1 MRIPMSDQDTLTM
14 ASLHGSATW
23 EWGFADNRLVLSEQM
38 LELMGLEADQALDFE
53 AFVRNIHP
61 EDRRDLRSAVLH
73 AYRRLEHYEAFFRLI
88 RPDNTVLLLRSRGRI
103 ILAPDGTPRSLLST
117 VSVVEDSS
125 HGAEDEQ
132 GYLLRLVYNGLPEG
146 FVITD
151 LDGNIQQV
159 NATYC
164 ELLDQKESF
173 LLEHGLLDLRSGQ
186 SEPDVRAFLRE
197 VLEQG
202 QAERRLQ
209 QRNRHGDTLDLL
221 FRGHLGDHAG
231 RQFLY
236 FFVTDVTER
245 TLGRDELK
253 RENRRLQLLLDSA
266 GEGIYAVNRYGN
278 CTFVNRAAQELLGYG
293 RQQLLG
299 RNIFELIHASGDDAQ
314 QASDPI
320 EQVLSSGRPLKVEDI
335 TVRRRDGRVFHAEYS
350 IYPLVQEGR
359 LVGAICVFRDITKQ
373 RSLAMQLEYQS
384 SHDTLTGLINRS
396 ELLIRINRALGSARA
411 EGRTHALLFM
421 DLDQFKV
428 INDNSGHA
436 AGDELLRNLA
446 SRFRQEI
453 RRGDSLARLGGD
465 EFGIL
470 LLNCDLEYAE
480 RIAAKFRDMVN
491 ACRFE
496 WEGETYKLGVSIG
509 VVPITAESRSAAAI
523 LSAGDTACYSA
534 KDVGRNSIKLYRP
547 DDTGFLRRRGDMLWL
562 GRINEAINED
572 RFQLYF
578 QEIRP
583 LQDSSEG
590 LSFEVLIKMQD
601 EDGRIVEPGDFLPAA
616 ERANMTPQI
625 DRWVIRHVF
634 DWMERQG
641 SARLG
646 RLGHV
651 SINLSGHS
659 LSDRGFL
666 DFVVHEF
673 DQRGLP
679 QGKLCFEVTETVA
692 IANLINAQ
700 QIFSRLAEMGCLFSL
715 DDFGTGMSSYGY
727 LKNLPVD
734 FVKIDGL
741 FVRNLMQDN
750 IDAKLVESITD
761 IAHEMGIR
769 SIAEYVENEQILERL
784 KSIGVDYGQGY
795 FIGQPQ
801 PLESLRLD

>member
-1 MRIPMSDQDTLTM
+1 MTEQDTLTM
-14 ASLHGSATW
+14 ASLQGSATW
-23 EWGFADNRLVLSEQM
+23 EWGFAENRLALSEQM
-38 LELMGLEADQALDFE
+38 ATLMGLSPERAARLDFDE
-53 AFVRNIHP
+53 FVRHIHP
-61 EDRRDLRSAVLH
+61 EDRRDLRNAVLR
-73 AYRRLEHYEAFFRLI
+73 AYRRGEPCEEFFRLI
-88 RPDNTVLLLRSRGRI
+88 RPDNTVVLVRSRGRI
-103 ILAPDGTPRSLLST
+103 IPAEDGSPRSLLSS
-117 VSVVEDSS
+117 VSVVQDST
-125 HGAEDEQ
+125 HGAEDDQ
-132 GYLLRLVYNGLPEG
+132 DYLLRLVYNGLPEG

-151 LDGNIQQV
+151 LAGNIRQV

-164 ELLDQKESF
+164 EILDQKEPV
-173 LLEHGLLDLRSGQ
+173 LLEHSLIDLRSGQ
-186 SEPDVRAFLRE
+186 SEADVRAFLRQ
-197 VLEQG
+197 VVEQG
-202 QAERRLQ
+202 QAEGRLR
-209 QRNRHGDTLDLL
+209 QRNRHDDTLELL
-221 FRGHLGDHAG
+221 FRGHLGDHEG

-266 GEGIYAVNRYGN
+266 GEGIYAVNKYGN

-299 RNIFELIHASGDDAQ
+299 RNVFELIHGRDEDGRP
-314 QASDPI
+314 QANDPI
-320 EQVLSSGRPLKVEDI
+320 GQVLSTGKPQKVEDI
-335 TVRRRDGRVFHAEYS
+335 LVWRRDGRSFHAEYA

-359 LVGAICVFRDITKQ
+359 LVGAICVFRDITRQ
-373 RSLAMQLEYQS
+373 RSLALQLEYQS

-396 ELLIRINRALGSARA
+396 ELLIRINRALGSARH
-411 EGRTHALLFM
+411 EGRTHALLFL

-436 AGDELLRNLA
+436 AGDELLRSLA
-446 SRFRQEI
+446 TRFRQEI

-480 RIAAKFRDMVN
+480 RIAAKFRDLVN
-491 ACRFE
+491 SCRFE
-496 WEGETYKLGVSIG
+496 WEGEKYKLGVSIG
-509 VVPITAESRSAAAI
+509 VVPITPDSRSASAI

-534 KDVGRNSIKLYRP
+534 KDAGQNQIKIYRP

-572 RFQLYF
+572 RFRLFY

-583 LQDSSEG
+583 LQDSDEG
-590 LSFEVLIKMQD
+590 LSFEVLVKMLD
-601 EDGRIVEPGDFLPAA
+601 EDDRLIEPGEFLPAA
-616 ERANMTPQI
+616 ERASMTPQI

-641 SARLG
+641 GERLK
-646 RLGHV
+646 RLGHI

-659 LSDRGFL
+659 LSERDFL

-700 QIFSRLAEMGCLFSL
+700 HIFSRLAEMGCLFSL

-734 FVKIDGL
+734 FVKIDGV
-741 FVRNLMQDN
+741 FVRTLTEDN

-769 SIAEYVENEQILERL
+769 SIAEYVENAQIMERL
-784 KSIGVDYGQGY
+784 KAIGVDYAQGY
-795 FIGQPQ
+795 FIGEPR
-801 PLESLRLD
+801 PLDSLRLD